1 MTEDE
6 FAADLRAEG
15 YSEILTQQL
24 EPRPASGE
32 HGHGYA
38 IKGLVLD
45 GLFTVIQ
52 RGERHPC
59 GPGQMFFVA
68 EGDPHDEEI
77 GPDGARVLIGRRYAA
92 A

>member
-1 MTEDE
+1 MTEDQ
-6 FAADLRAEG
+6 FTAELKSEG
-15 YSEILTQQL
+15 FTEILTQQI
-24 EPRPASGE
+24 EPRAAHGE
-32 HGHGYA
+32 HGHDFT
-38 IKGLVLD
+38 IKGLVLA

-77 GPDGARVLIGRRYAA
+77 GPDGARVLIGRKYGVG
-92 A
+92 